1 MISQL
6 NYNDDLKNMNFS
18 DFFSKFINL
27 MYLDKIKLSF
37 NNFKQSILTNL
48 NDHYIKFV
56 NNFEQFNLFYI
67 IFNNYKHF

>member
-6 NYNDDLKNMNFS
+6 NYNNDLKNMNFS

-48 NDHYIKFV
+48 NDHYIKFA
-56 NNFEQFNLFYI
+56 NNFEQFNFILYNI
-67 IFNNYKHF
+67 